1 MTLLL
6 YILTAIILAY
16 VFSFVFITIG
26 FYKQMHQDKLLI
38 TKSEELK
45 ISVVIAVR
53 NEELTIEKCVESIF
67 NQENNRDFFEIIIV
81 DDHSTDNT
89 IEVLLKLTEKYKNV
103 NFYQLSN
110 TYSKKEAV
118 KFGVSLANNKI
129 IATTDSDCIL
139 PLNWLK
145 LITNKF
151 NPTTTFLFGPV
162 VLDDKPTFLN
172 KFQQLDFFAMQGS
185 TFGTSFFNQPI
196 LCNAANMAFKKDE
209 YINFNDNNGNK
220 TPSGDDVFLLHQ
232 FKKNKQIIIAFLNKN
247 FIVQTKAEENFI
259 GFINQRVRWAS
270 KSKFYAANL
279 LVFLSYLVF
288 FTNVAIL
295 FIYYRIIFVEQNR
308 GVYIILLLSKWVID
322 FILLFLVTSFFD
334 KRKLMKYFLPTQFLY
349 PFYII
354 GVGFISQFIKFT
366 WKGRTYNG

>member
-6 YILTAIILAY
+6 YIIIAIILAY
-16 VFSFVFITIG
+16 VFSFVLVTIG
-26 FYKQMHQDKLLI
+26 FYKQIHQDKLLI
-38 TKSEELK
+38 TKSEVSK

-53 NEELTIEKCVESIF
+53 NEELTIGNCVESIF
-67 NQENNRDFFEIIIV
+67 NQENNHDYFEIIIV

-89 IEVLLKLTEKYKNV
+89 IEILRRLAEKYKNV
-103 NFYQLSN
+103 SFYQLSN
-110 TYSKKEAV
+110 TCSKKEAI

-129 IATTDSDCIL
+129 IAATDSDCIL
-139 PLNWLK
+139 PLNWLNSI
-145 LITNKF
+145 LNKF
-151 NPTTTFLFGPV
+151 NTRNDFLFGPV
-162 VLDDKPTFLN
+162 VLEDKPTFLN
-172 KFQQLDFFAMQGS
+172 KFQQLDFFAMQS
-185 TFGTSFFNQPI
+185 LTFGASFFKQPI
-196 LCNAANMAFKKDE
+196 LCNAANMSFKKDE
-209 YINFNDNNGNK
+209 YINCNENMENK
-220 TPSGDDVFLLHQ
+220 TPSGDDVFLLQQ
-232 FKKNKQIIIAFLNKN
+232 FKKNKLLISALLNKK
-247 FIVQTKAEENFI
+247 FIVETKAEENFKN
-259 GFINQRVRWAS
+259 FISQRVRWAS

-279 LVFLSYLVF
+279 LLFFSYLVF
-288 FTNVAIL
+288 FTNVSML

-334 KRKLMKYFLPTQFLY
+334 KRKLMRYFVPTQFLY

>member
-1 MTLLL
+1 MIPLV
-6 YILTAIILAY
+6 YILAIIIFVY
-16 VFSFVFITIG
+16 VCSFTVVTIG
-26 FYKQMHQDKLLI
+26 FIKQIDKKELVFNNN
-38 TKSEELK
+38 ELK

-67 NQENNRDFFEIIIV
+67 NQENNHDYFEIIIV

-89 IEVLLKLTEKYKNV
+89 IEVLRRLAEKYKNV
-103 NFYQLSN
+103 SFYQLSN
-110 TYSKKEAV
+110 TYSKKEAI

-129 IATTDSDCIL
+129 IATTDADCIL
-139 PLNWLK
+139 PPNWLN
-145 LITNKF
+145 IIENKF
-151 NPTTTFLFGPV
+151 NSGNDFLFGPV
-162 VLDDKPTFLN
+162 VLEDKPTFLN
-172 KFQQLDFFAMQGS
+172 KFQQLDFFAMQS
-185 TFGTSFFNQPI
+185 LTFGTSFFKQPI
-196 LCNAANMAFKKDE
+196 LCNAANMSFKKDE
-209 YINFNDNNGNK
+209 YINCNDNKENK
-220 TPSGDDVFLLHQ
+220 TPSGDDVFLLQQ
-232 FKKNKQIIIAFLNKN
+232 FKKNKLLINAFLNKK
-247 FIVQTKAEENFI
+247 FIVETKAEENFKS
-259 GFINQRVRWAS
+259 FINQRVRWAS

-279 LVFLSYLVF
+279 LLFFSYLVF
-288 FTNVAIL
+288 FTNVSIL

-334 KRKLMKYFLPTQFLY
+334 KRKLMKYFVPTQFLY